1 MVNIKWKNE
10 GNMNIMRFNSSDMK
24 DYFERFD
31 YLEKKY
37 NPLIKDIPGELSPFV
52 FKQFLKYERAK
63 NHNLYNKIDYYA
75 IKKNID
81 LIYSNKREAEDFIF
95 YYDFALSQLID
106 CFLNIT
112 SLDKLFNY
120 HYFEFEWQQHIDFDF
135 KKNNLSFYRDH
146 FIHQIRNCYMIL
158 NLLDNSRKIGLD
170 YLLLIIDNL
179 KSRNTDLSK
188 YINVQIEQYQSHIRS
203 TLGNILNNDVIE
215 SRLKNELN
223 EGKKVII
230 ENATNFSWEYF
241 VRGTL
246 IIAALFHDI
255 GYPIVFMNKQMN
267 RLNDYVSSVLP
278 LDSISFVKLNDLL
291 ENSLLFT
298 ITNKDELNQ
307 RYQNNDHGAWSAY
320 ILLLQFYETGAI
332 RELNPIKRAMIECA
346 AVAIYEHTIKY
357 KVSGESKFEREK
369 PSFILNPLSYTL
381 RMVDDLQEWDRIYF
395 EVRTNSD
402 LRYCTK
408 CKMPISRFWNYDIDK
423 YCEELGL
430 QDLLCDSVA
439 RRLYVCGCSNEYEG
453 DYTKGF
459 YGDKEGAKI
468 ALKKRCG
475 FSEEQLKSTTD
486 EWINEVNF
494 NDLIFDGGMFENGAL
509 FPYQKINY
517 TVTSRSVSLIKA
529 SGKVYEDLGKVYQL
543 YIDYDPFRLLYLLS
557 INYNALGYRINELA
571 KLNKFFY
578 NQADISFCVRS
589 NLTDNPFMLK
599 ARVLCN
605 FLYEVGHY
613 INNKS
618 SNTYK
623 ANQIY
628 DQLFEEFDFNIFYR
642 FATLMKERGLF
653 VYDYSD
659 EGIKKTISVDANIIE
674 VLIHVLNNFV
684 EKFMSRSN
692 NGKSTSFIRN
702 LKNTCKI
709 YLRFL
714 FNDMLKC
721 EKEGHKTEFKY
732 TDDIHKKACCI
743 ALIDAIKQKNYL
755 QNREFNVYYEKRK
768 GHEVEDMSY
777 ALKILLDKKY
787 YDPRIINK
795 CTVNES
801 GLDFFD
807 FYSDLY
813 LFKEMYKFS
822 MDNLQRR
829 AMS

>member
-1 MVNIKWKNE
+1 MEYKNIL
-10 GNMNIMRFNSSDMK
+10 RFNSSDMK
-24 DYFERFD
+24 DYFEHFD

-75 IKKNID
+75 IKRNID
-81 LIYSNKREAEDFIF
+81 LIYSNKQEAEDFIF

-112 SLDKLFNY
+112 SLDKLFSF

-158 NLLDNSRKIGLD
+158 NLLDNSKTLGLD
-170 YLLLIIDNL
+170 YLSLIKNNL

-203 TLGNILNNDVIE
+203 TLGNILNNDAIE
-215 SRLKNELN
+215 GEFKNKLI
-223 EGKKVII
+223 EGKKIII

-241 VRGTL
+241 VCGTL

-255 GYPIVFMNKQMN
+255 CYPIVFMNKQMN
-267 RLNDYVSSVLP
+267 RLNDYVSSVFSV
-278 LDSISFVKLNDLL
+278 DSVSFSKLNDLL

-298 ITNKDELNQ
+298 TTNKEELKQ
-307 RYQNNDHGAWSAY
+307 RYQDNDHGAWSAY

-357 KVSGESKFEREK
+357 KVSGERKFEREK
-369 PSFILNPLSYTL
+369 PSFTLNPLSYTL

-402 LRYCTK
+402 LRYCKK

-430 QDLLCDSVA
+430 HDLLCGSAA
-439 RRLYVCGCSNEYEG
+439 RRMYVCGCSTEYEG
-453 DYTKGF
+453 DDTKGF
-459 YGDKEGAKI
+459 YCDKNEAKKS
-468 ALKKRCG
+468 LLRRCG
-475 FSEEQLKSTTD
+475 VSEENLAGALISKD
-486 EWINEVNF
+486 LMKEYIHE
-494 NDLIFDGGMFENGAL
+494 LIFDGGMFENGAL

-529 SGKVYEDLGKVYQL
+529 SGEVYADLWKVYQF

-557 INYNALGYRINELA
+557 INYKALGYRINELA
-571 KLNKFFY
+571 KLNKLFY

-659 EGIKKTISVDANIIE
+659 EGIKKTISDDADIDKKLISMLDEVVD
-674 VLIHVLNNFV
+674 
-684 EKFMSRSN
+684 KFMNRTNKKSN
-692 NGKSTSFIRN
+692 IFIKN

-709 YLRFL
+709 YLLFL
-714 FNDMLKC
+714 FNGLLKEDEVC
-721 EKEGHKTEFKY
+721 NTKFRY
-732 TDDIHKKACCI
+732 IDDIHKKACSI
-743 ALIDAIKQKNYL
+743 VLADAIKQKNYL
-755 QNREFNVYYEKRK
+755 QSTKFNIYYEKRNS
-768 GHEVEDMSY
+768 HELEDMGY
-777 ALKILLDKKY
+777 ALNILLDKKY
-787 YDPRIINK
+787 YDPRIINRCK
-795 CTVNES
+795 VNES
-801 GLDFFD
+801 KLDFFD

-813 LFKEMYKFS
+813 LFKEMYRFS

-829 AMS
+829 TMS